1 MTEESTMKKI
11 SLLFAL
17 VIALA
22 PASFSQVAAP
32 NAAGVF
38 AAHEHLT
45 TTDIDASRAFWT
57 ALGGDATQI
66 GTMNGVRFPG
76 IYILLQANR
85 GRGGRNANG
94 ASAAQPAAP
103 PPAPESSVG
112 SVAEAIGIKVK
123 NLSETLSKLNDLG
136 IQPEPGATATHAA
149 VMSPAKVKVLLT
161 EDTSLGT
168 PAATD
173 ELLMKVPD
181 PAAAAAW
188 YAKWFGASVVK
199 DGNDSIA
206 KIPGMNMRFV
216 ATSTPAAGTHGRA
229 LDHIGFD
236 VQNLQDLVTRMQAA
250 GVTVNTPYRTINLG
264 FLTGLAF
271 VTDPWGTYIE
281 LNQGYDGH

>member
-1 MTEESTMKKI
+1 MKKTKVC
-11 SLLFAL
+11 LLLAMITAFAS
-17 VIALA
+17 V
-22 PASFSQVAAP
+22 SFSQVKAP
-32 NAAGVF
+32 NTAGVF

-45 TTDIDASRAFWT
+45 TTDIDSSRAFWT
-57 ALGGDATQI
+57 ALGGEATQVA
-66 GTMNGVRFPG
+66 TMNGVRFPG
-76 IYILLQANR
+76 IYILLQTNR

-94 ASAAQPAAP
+94 APAAQPAAP

-112 SVAEAIGIKVK
+112 SVAEAIGVKVK
-123 NLSETLSKLNDLG
+123 NLHETLSKLDTLG
-136 IQPEPGATATHAA
+136 IRPEPGATATHAA

-161 EDTSLGT
+161 ED
-168 PAATD
+168 PALDTAAASD

-188 YAKWFGASVVK
+188 YAKWFGASVVT
-199 DGNDSIA
+199 DGNNKIA

-216 ATSTPAAGTHGRA
+216 ATSTPAAGTKGRA

-236 VQNLQDLVTRMQAA
+236 VHNLQDLVTKMQAA
-250 GVTVNTPYRTINLG
+250 GVTVNMPYRTINFG
-264 FLTGLAF
+264 FLTGIAF

>member
-1 MTEESTMKKI
+1 MKEKVCFLVAVGI
-11 SLLFAL
+11 AFAS
-17 VIALA
+17 V
-22 PASFSQVAAP
+22 SFGQVMAP

-45 TTDIDASRAFWT
+45 TTDIDSSRAFWT
-57 ALGGDATQI
+57 ALGGEATQVA
-66 GTMNGVRFPG
+66 TMNGVRFPG
-76 IYILLQANR
+76 IYILLQTNR
-85 GRGGRNANG
+85 GRGGRNASG
-94 ASAAQPAAP
+94 APAAQPAAP
-103 PPAPESSVG
+103 PPPPESSVG

-123 NLSETLSKLNDLG
+123 NLRETLAKLDALG
-136 IQPEPGATATHAA
+136 IRPEPGATAMHAA

-161 EDTSLGT
+161 KDPALGT
-168 PAATD
+168 AAASD

-188 YAKWFGASVVK
+188 YAKWFGASVTT
-199 DGNDSIA
+199 DGNDRIA

-216 ATSTPAAGTHGRA
+216 ASSTPAAGTHGRA

-236 VQNLQDLVTRMQAA
+236 VHNLKDLVAKMQAA
-250 GVTVNTPYRTINLG
+250 GVTVNTPYRAINFG
-264 FLTGLAF
+264 FLTGIAF

>member
-1 MTEESTMKKI
+1 MKKKLCF
-11 SLLFAL
+11 SLA
-17 VIALA
+17 VGLA
-22 PASFSQVAAP
+22 VASACFGQVMAP
-32 NAAGVF
+32 NSAGVF

-45 TTDIDASRAFWT
+45 TTDLDASRAFWT
-57 ALGGDATQI
+57 ALGGEATQVA
-66 GTMNGVRFPG
+66 TMNGVRFPG
-76 IYILLQANR
+76 IYILLQTNR

-94 ASAAQPAAP
+94 ASAQPSAP

-123 NLSETLSKLNDLG
+123 NLHETLSKLDALG
-136 IQPEPGATATHAA
+136 IHPEPGATATRAT
-149 VMSPAKVKVLLT
+149 VMSPAKVEVILT
-161 EDTSLGT
+161 EDPALGT
-168 PAATD
+168 AAASN

-188 YAKWFGASVVK
+188 YQKWFGASVVTE
-199 DGNDSIA
+199 GDSTIA

-216 ATSTPAAGTHGRA
+216 ATSTPMAGTHGRA

-236 VQNLQDLVTRMQAA
+236 VQNLQDLVARMQAA
-250 GVTVNTPYRTINLG
+250 GVTVNTPYRAINFG
-264 FLTGLAF
+264 FLTGIAF